1 MYQRLLYDVT
11 DHVATVTLYNPEQ
24 RNAFGAVMETELR
37 AALSQAGSDDEVRV
51 VVLTGHGKTFC
62 VGADMSALQNVG
74 DAVLPNPDDYEGN
87 YGHRLTYILSTPKP
101 IIAAINGPI
110 AGVGL
115 SIAAYCDFRYMVET
129 AKLSTSFARRGLV
142 AEHGLSWML
151 PRLVGLMN
159 AIDLLMTGRVV
170 PAPEAE
176 RMGLVRTLPA
186 DNFMADVMAI
196 ANELAIYSSPRST
209 AIIKR
214 QIYEGL
220 FQDLGEA
227 TAEAL
232 LEELKSFQCEDFKE
246 GVAHFVERR
255 PPVFTG
261 R

>member
-1 MYQRLLYDVT
+1 MYERLLYDVT

-24 RNAFGAVMETELR
+24 RNAFGVVMETELR

-62 VGADMSALQNVG
+62 VGADMSALQNVE
-74 DAVLPNPDDYEGN
+74 DAVLPNPEDYEGN
-87 YGHRLTYILSTPKP
+87 YGHRLTYI
-101 IIAAINGPI
+101 
-110 AGVGL
+110 
-115 SIAAYCDFRYMVET
+115 SIAAYCDFRYMVDT

-232 LEELKSFQCEDFKE
+232 LEELKSFECEDFKE